1 VVRRAERLEGSG
13 DLGKRLFGC
22 GEIAAALGG
31 ASILSFNMVATSGR
45 LTSTPAP
52 APFPTNCSQCFFVL
66 SFPQI

>member
-52 APFPTNCSQCFFVL
+52 VPTNCSQCFFVL